1 LTTRILKADL
11 KADTGISSAGKNLGG
26 GKLNKD
32 TVKELKELVSRIES
46 VPSGESVPDGSSGG
60 ASKETSAAAR
70 EEVKGIKMIPVGS
83 DNFALMSRDA
93 VDRNHMQRRNAL
105 IAARTLPLL
114 TDLLPP
120 QDSAAPEENASP
132 ADDDLIIAED
142 GDVVITLSLPR
153 LMIMGNLGSSYRN
166 LEESIEKLD
175 ANDALKSERMKEL
188 AKKLKV

>member
-1 LTTRILKADL
+1 MKAD
-11 KADTGISSAGKNLGG
+11 AGIRSAGKNLGG

-46 VPSGESVPDGSSGG
+46 VPSGETVPDGSSGG
-60 ASKETSAAAR
+60 AAKQTYAAHQD
-70 EEVKGIKMIPVGS
+70 ELKGIKMIPVGS

-105 IAARTLPLL
+105 VAARTLPLL
-114 TDLLPP
+114 TDLLAPR
-120 QDSAAPEENASP
+120 DSAEPEEVAEP
-132 ADDDLIIAED
+132 ADDEVTISED

-153 LMIMGNLGSSYRN
+153 LMIMENIGSSYRN
-166 LEESIEKLD
+166 LEENIEKLD

-188 AKKLKV
+188 TKKLKA